1 MSKVTNITDSKLDKL
16 QEENNLLK
24 KMLYDAGSEIK
35 YIHDVY
41 MAGDTDY
48 LENGNLYNPEE
59 RREIVAKA
67 YDCMH
72 YESYTSESS
81 I

>member
-1 MSKVTNITDSKLDKL
+1 MRNLTNITDSRLHKL
-16 QEENNLLK
+16 QEENKLLK
-24 KMLYDAGSEIK
+24 KMLYDAGSELK

-59 RREIVAKA
+59 REEIVAKA
-67 YDCMH
+67 RDCMRQL
-72 YESYTSESS
+72 
-81 I
+81 

>member
-1 MSKVTNITDSKLDKL
+1 MNKVTNISDSRLHKLL
-16 QEENNLLK
+16 EENKLLK
-24 KMLYDAGSEIK
+24 KMLYAAGSEIK

-48 LENGNLYNPEE
+48 LENGNLYNPEDCNE
-59 RREIVAKA
+59 LVAKA
-67 YDCMH
+67 YSYMH